1 MLYIIACSFPYA
13 FFKSLL
19 SVVIFLQKGDGS
31 KAFVNGP
38 STTDSTKPS
47 PSLATAAAKVEREE
61 GELSPNADFEE
72 DNFVAF
78 DSAPNPNSAT
88 AAAPSNAPKPKSTSA
103 ENDAEV
109 DEESAHRSA
118 EDSDND
124 NENGSENGEEG
135 SGSESGEGEDCSREE
150 DQEEEEDEE
159 GGAESEGEAD
169 GAAIGVVDEKDT
181 AALPYSDRFVR
192 TVRPI
197 TKHVPMEEKASRVF
211 YGNDSFYILFRL
223 HQV

>member
-1 MLYIIACSFPYA
+1 MWISFNHFHP
-13 FFKSLL
+13 
-19 SVVIFLQKGDGS
+19 LQKGDGS
-31 KAFVNGP
+31 KSFANGP
-38 STTDSTKPS
+38 SAPDTKPS
-47 PSLATAAAKVEREE
+47 ASLATTAAKVEREE

-78 DSAPNPNSAT
+78 VSTSNPAAT
-88 AAAPSNAPKPKSTSA
+88 ASNAPKPKTTGI

-109 DEESAHRSA
+109 DEESAHRST
-118 EDSDND
+118 EDSENE

-135 SGSESGEGEDCSREE
+135 SASESGEGEDCSREE
-150 DQEEEEDEE
+150 DQEEDEDE

-169 GAAIGVVDEKDT
+169 GAALGVLDEKEP
-181 AALPYSDRFVR
+181 AVLPFSDRFVR
-192 TVRPI
+192 TVRPV
-197 TKHVPMEEKASRVF
+197 TKHVSMEEKASRVF

>member
-1 MLYIIACSFPYA
+1 M
-13 FFKSLL
+13 
-19 SVVIFLQKGDGS
+19 QKGDVS
-31 KAFVNGP
+31 KTFMNGL
-38 STTDSTKPS
+38 SATDSTKPS
-47 PSLATAAAKVEREE
+47 PSLATTAAKVEREE

-78 DSAPNPNSAT
+78 DSTPNPPSAAVAT
-88 AAAPSNAPKPKSTSA
+88 PSNAPKPKTTGT

-118 EDSDND
+118 EDTDNE

-169 GAAIGVVDEKDT
+169 CAAIGVVDEKE
-181 AALPYSDRFVR
+181 AAAVPYSDRFVR
-192 TVRPI
+192 PV

-223 HQV
+223 HQVRIFLIIFLPPRGINLIVWDCVCL

>member
-1 MLYIIACSFPYA
+1 MNFFLLYFVYFHI
-13 FFKSLL
+13 
-19 SVVIFLQKGDGS
+19 LQKGDGS
-31 KAFVNGP
+31 KTFVNGP
-38 STTDSTKPS
+38 SATNSTKPFLA
-47 PSLATAAAKVEREE
+47 PATAVAKVEREE
-61 GELSPNADFEE
+61 GELSPNVDFEE

-78 DSAPNPNSAT
+78 DSSPNPTSAI
-88 AAAPSNAPKPKSTSA
+88 AAPPSNASKTKPTGT

-124 NENGSENGEEG
+124 NENASENGEDG

-150 DQEEEEDEE
+150 DQEEEDEE

-169 GAAIGVVDEKDT
+169 GATIGVVDEKDT

-192 TVRPI
+192 TVRPV
-197 TKHVPMEEKASRVF
+197 TKHVSMEEKASRVF

>member
-1 MLYIIACSFPYA
+1 LPSIYFHI
-13 FFKSLL
+13 
-19 SVVIFLQKGDGS
+19 LQKGDGS
-31 KAFVNGP
+31 KTFVNGP
-38 STTDSTKPS
+38 PATDSTKPS
-47 PSLATAAAKVEREE
+47 LAPAAAAKVEREE

-78 DSAPNPNSAT
+78 NSVPNSASAV
-88 AAAPSNAPKPKSTSA
+88 AATPSNAPKNKHTST

-124 NENGSENGEEG
+124 NENASENGEDG
-135 SGSESGEGEDCSREE
+135 SGSESGEGEDGSG
-150 DQEEEEDEE
+150 EEEEDEE

-169 GAAIGVVDEKDT
+169 GATIGVVDEKDT

-192 TVRPI
+192 TVRPV
-197 TKHVPMEEKASRVF
+197 TKHVLMEEKASRVF

>member
-1 MLYIIACSFPYA
+1 M
-13 FFKSLL
+13 
-19 SVVIFLQKGDGS
+19 QKGDGS
-31 KAFVNGP
+31 KTFMNGP
-38 STTDSTKPS
+38 SATDSTKPS
-47 PSLATAAAKVEREE
+47 PSLATTAAKVEREE

-78 DSAPNPNSAT
+78 DSTPNPASAAVAT
-88 AAAPSNAPKPKSTSA
+88 PSNAPKPKPTGT

-118 EDSDND
+118 EDSDNE

-169 GAAIGVVDEKDT
+169 CAAIGVVDEKET
-181 AALPYSDRFVR
+181 AAVPYSDRFVR
-192 TVRPI
+192 TVRPV